1 MARSA
6 AARRMQAPYGEMA
19 QRLWDL
25 RRSLGIT
32 QREAAEAVGLTLR
45 DLRRYESGRASPD
58 ATTREAMAKLLKSS
72 VAELFADVPEP
83 PAELPRR
90 TRRGS
95 GPGAFNPVDVH
106 VGNRVFLRRTELSI
120 SQERLAEALG
130 VSFQQVQKYERGAN
144 WISASR
150 LFDLSRVLGVDMN
163 FFFAE
168 MPSEV
173 SNASPGQMVT
183 GWHEEGSRYE
193 PDRSQTKE
201 AGELLGAYQRIDDIE
216 LRRSLIDLAK
226 AMAERHKAD

>member
-6 AARRMQAPYGEMA
+6 VARRLTAPYGGMA

-32 QREAAEAVGLTLR
+32 QREAADAIGMTLR
-45 DLRRYESGRASPD
+45 DLRRFESGRASPE
-58 ATTREAMAKLLKSS
+58 AETRAKLAALLKTTVES
-72 VAELFADVPEP
+72 LFEDVPEP
-83 PAELPRR
+83 PVEMPKR

-106 VGNRVFLRRTELSI
+106 VGNRVFLRRTELGI

-144 WISASR
+144 RISASR
-150 LFDLSRVLGVDMN
+150 LYDLSRVLGVDMN

-168 MPSEV
+168 MPDDV
-173 SNASPGQMVT
+173 AAASPGQMVS
-183 GWHEEGSRYE
+183 GWHEEGARYE
-193 PDRSQTKE
+193 PDRTQTKE
-201 AGELLGAYQRIDDIE
+201 AGELLGAYQRIDDLE
-216 LRRSLIDLAK
+216 LRKSLIDLAK
-226 AMAERHKAD
+226 AMAERNKG